1 MWANIDEWNQF
12 HRFKKKKRREEKM
25 EEKKFDSATAIF
37 DALKK
42 ENVNPIRMYYGFIES
57 IHTMISNYHTEIN
70 GAPAQDFFIQG
81 LIAITGDP
89 EAFEV
94 ALEYF
99 MKTKY

>member
-1 MWANIDEWNQF
+1 
-12 HRFKKKKRREEKM
+12 M
-25 EEKKFDSATAIF
+25 EEKKFDSATKIL
-37 DALKK
+37 DELKK
-42 ENVNPIRMYYGFIES
+42 ENVNPIRAYFGFIEL
-57 IHTMISNYHTEIN
+57 IHNLLSSYHSEIN

-99 MKTKY
+99 MNKYFDLSKY

>member
-1 MWANIDEWNQF
+1 MDIG
-12 HRFKKKKRREEKM
+12 
-25 EEKKFDSATAIF
+25 KKFDSATKIL
-37 DALKK
+37 DELKK
-42 ENVNPIRMYYGFIES
+42 ENVNPIRMYYGFIEQ
-57 IHTMISNYHTEIN
+57 IHILLSNYYAEIN
-70 GAPAQDFFIQG
+70 GAPAQAFFIQG